1 MRKDLPPNAQRLAP
15 GALADV
21 YAARQ
26 VVRRY
31 LPPTP
36 LIHAPGLSRRFGC
49 DVHVKCEN
57 LSPIRSFKARGAIY
71 CLSRLDAA
79 MTGVVCAS
87 TGNHGQGMALAAR
100 LFGRRAVVVVP
111 RTTTEQKMVAIRHF
125 GAELRVE
132 GADLAEAGTFAQQ
145 MATEEGLLY
154 VEDGEHPDV
163 LVGCATLALEVV
175 EQLPGVQHLIVP
187 VGGGNLIAAC
197 SLVLQGLRLDT
208 ALTGVQSAAAPAVYE
223 SWRAGHHLS
232 LQHGL
237 SPATVGR
244 RRDAAGRRGGLDRGG
259 ALDAGRDGP
268 VARGSRRR
276 GPGRADG
283 RARALY
289 RPAGRAASQRREL
302 RADHLER
309 VAGRRAGRVTDR
321 LARALAAVDAE
332 ALVRLTGDLVRFP
345 SVTPPGT
352 EEAIARFLAERFRS
366 RGLAVELQ
374 EVAPGRFNAI
384 GRLGPSGGHP
394 HLVLNG
400 HLDVMPA
407 GEGWSLPPF
416 EPTIREG
423 RLYGR
428 GSSDMKGGLAAMI
441 CAVEAVAAAQIP
453 LEGTIT
459 LAAVADE
466 EGYQAGTRRFVESAG
481 PD

>member
-1 MRKDLPPNAQRLAP
+1 M
-15 GALADV
+15 
-21 YAARQ
+21 
-26 VVRRY
+26 
-31 LPPTP
+31 
-36 LIHAPGLSRRFGC
+36 
-49 DVHVKCEN
+49 
-57 LSPIRSFKARGAIY
+57 
-71 CLSRLDAA
+71 
-79 MTGVVCAS
+79 
-87 TGNHGQGMALAAR
+87 
-100 LFGRRAVVVVP
+100 
-111 RTTTEQKMVAIRHF
+111 
-125 GAELRVE
+125 
-132 GADLAEAGTFAQQ
+132 
-145 MATEEGLLY
+145 
-154 VEDGEHPDV
+154 
-163 LVGCATLALEVV
+163 
-175 EQLPGVQHLIVP
+175 
-187 VGGGNLIAAC
+187 
-197 SLVLQGLRLDT
+197 
-208 ALTGVQSAAAPAVYE
+208 
-223 SWRAGHHLS
+223 
-232 LQHGL
+232 
-237 SPATVGR
+237 
-244 RRDAAGRRGGLDRGG
+244 
-259 ALDAGRDGP
+259 
-268 VARGSRRR
+268 
-276 GPGRADG
+276 
-283 RARALY
+283 
-289 RPAGRAASQRREL
+289 
-302 RADHLER
+302 
-309 VAGRRAGRVTDR
+309 TDR

-481 PD
+481 PADFGIVAEPTNLRPATAQKGDAYLEVTTRGRSAHASVPEADHNAIDDMALILAGLEELRAAFRRRPPHPLLGHPTLSVGTISGGTVTPVVPDLCRVTIDRRVLPGEEMAAVAGEVEETIGRLRERHPQLDATVRVLWAFPPSEIAADEPIVRAVQEAARQVAGIWPEPFGLTGTTDANLMIDPGGIPTVIFGPGDLAVCHKPDEFVPVDELVTACKIYAATILHLLYPGVSSGHAGGAGAPAIENVGTGGG